1 METVAIV
8 GRPNVGKSTLFNRLT
23 GERKSIVDDFSGV
36 TRDRVYGEADWGGI
50 KFNIVDT
57 GGFVPNSDDVFEA
70 AIRSQVDIAI
80 QEAHVILFV
89 VDVTTGIT
97 YLDDE
102 IVSKLR
108 KSDKKVLLVVNK
120 VDNHQ
125 RLLDSNEFYSLG
137 FEQLFPMSSISGS
150 GSGELMD
157 AIIEDM
163 QKEEEKFE
171 DDDIPKIAIIGQP
184 NAGKSSLV
192 NVFVGE
198 ERNVV
203 TDIAGTTRDSIHTR
217 FNKFNKDI
225 LLIDTAGIR
234 KKNKVHEDLEFY
246 SVIRAIKA
254 MDEADIC
261 IVMVDV
267 SQGINAQD
275 VSLFALAARK
285 KKGIVLVLNK
295 WDLIE
300 DKEANTAKEYTEYV
314 KKRIAPFTDV
324 PILFVSVKD
333 KQRVLKVL
341 DVALDVYNNKK
352 RHIATSKLNE
362 VMLGAIEKN
371 HPPTVKGKNV
381 SIKYVTQ
388 LQTYVPTFVFFGK
401 HTKYVRES
409 YKNYLEN
416 YLREHFNF
424 EGVPVNLFFRDK

>member
-102 IVSKLR
+102 IASKLR

>member
-102 IVSKLR
+102 IASKLR

-424 EGVPVNLFFRDK
+424 EGVPVNLFF